1 MRMCVLGIMGEI
13 VLRMLSLDNLEESSR
28 DMRDQFLDHLED
40 HLHDVN
46 AFVRVKVR
54 CVIRQLTL
62 DTRILCFCARALIKM
77 MKVLLYPL

>member
-1 MRMCVLGIMGEI
+1 MKHCVLTSIHIETVALLYFFQSPAMRMCVLGIMGEI
-13 VLRMLSLDNLEESSR
+13 VLRMLSVENLEESPR

-54 CVIRQLTL
+54 L
-62 DTRILCFCARALIKM
+62 K
-77 MKVLLYPL
+77 Y

>member
-1 MRMCVLGIMGEI
+1 VTHCVLTSIHVETVALLYFFQSPAMRMCVLGIMGEI
-13 VLRMLSLDNLEESSR
+13 VLRMLSVENLEESPR

-54 CVIRQLTL
+54 LKC
-62 DTRILCFCARALIKM
+62 
-77 MKVLLYPL
+77 

>member
-13 VLRMLSLDNLEESSR
+13 VLRMLSVENLEESPR

-54 CVIRQLTL
+54 L
-62 DTRILCFCARALIKM
+62 K
-77 MKVLLYPL
+77 Y

>member
-1 MRMCVLGIMGEI
+1 MTSIHVETVALFYFFQSPAMRMCVLGIMGEI
-13 VLRMLSLDNLEESSR
+13 VLRMLSVDNLEESPR

-54 CVIRQLTL
+54 LKC
-62 DTRILCFCARALIKM
+62 
-77 MKVLLYPL
+77 

>member
-13 VLRMLSLDNLEESSR
+13 VLRMLSVENLDESSR

-40 HLHDVN
+40 HLHDMN

-54 CVIRQLTL
+54 YAIRQLKL
-62 DTRILCFCARALIKM
+62 DTRILCFSARELIKLIQ
-77 MKVLLYPL
+77 VLLDLL

>member
-1 MRMCVLGIMGEI
+1 LTSIHVETVALFYFFQSPAMRMCVLGIMGEI
-13 VLRMLSLDNLEESSR
+13 VLRMLSVDNLEESPR

-54 CVIRQLTL
+54 LKC
-62 DTRILCFCARALIKM
+62 
-77 MKVLLYPL
+77 

>member
-1 MRMCVLGIMGEI
+1 MTHCVLTSIHVETVALFYFFQSPAMRMCVLGIMGEI
-13 VLRMLSLDNLEESSR
+13 VLRMLSVENLEESPR

-54 CVIRQLTL
+54 L
-62 DTRILCFCARALIKM
+62 K
-77 MKVLLYPL
+77 Y

>member
-1 MRMCVLGIMGEI
+1 MTHCVLTSIHVETVALLYFFQSPAMRMCVLGIMGEI
-13 VLRMLSLDNLEESSR
+13 VLRMLSVENLEESPR

-54 CVIRQLTL
+54 LKC
-62 DTRILCFCARALIKM
+62 
-77 MKVLLYPL
+77 

>member
-1 MRMCVLGIMGEI
+1 MTCCVLTSIHVETVALLYFFQSPAMRMCVLGIMGEI
-13 VLRMLSLDNLEESSR
+13 VLRMLSVENLEESPR

-54 CVIRQLTL
+54 LKC
-62 DTRILCFCARALIKM
+62 
-77 MKVLLYPL
+77 

>member
-13 VLRMLSLDNLEESSR
+13 VLRMLSVENLEESSR

-54 CVIRQLTL
+54 CV
-62 DTRILCFCARALIKM
+62 RI
-77 MKVLLYPL
+77 

>member
-1 MRMCVLGIMGEI
+1 MGEI
-13 VLRMLSLDNLEESSR
+13 VLRMLSVENIEESSR

-54 CVIRQLTL
+54 LKYC
-62 DTRILCFCARALIKM
+62 
-77 MKVLLYPL
+77 